1 MKRQWLAA
9 VAAAFLAGCG
19 SAPPVQTNA
28 GEAVQRLQADVGFL
42 ASDALEGRGTPSRGL
57 DIAALYLE
65 AELKKAGA
73 KPAVNGGYLQKYKVG
88 SYSPNGA
95 KVTVHIDGKMIEPK
109 NYVFVNIGYDPANGA
124 IRLPLVEAGNGV
136 VDEDKK
142 ADDFA
147 TLDVKGK
154 AAVVKKGAPWPL
166 DKAAVFGADRAIG
179 KLIAATVRG
188 ARLLVYLSP
197 ELDTGEEAEAGF
209 FREMKNAAVG
219 FVRPNIANASALNPM
234 LVLKPEAYPVGA
246 KQIEVTIET
255 QVEEGIAS
263 NVLAKIDGTDAG
275 QKDEWVLLTA
285 HYDHIGS
292 HALPAGQDGI
302 WNGADDNASG
312 TAGVLE
318 LARRLARRPGKRSV
332 LVFFTSGEDRGIFG
346 SAFYAANP
354 IVPAEKMAVQFNLD
368 MIGRS
373 QGQAQGVFFGAPS
386 LFDEAV
392 AAGKK
397 RALEVIPDQQPTW
410 RLVYLTDCYH
420 FARQGVPSLF
430 FFTGV
435 HPDYHQPSDTA
446 DKIRYEELGK
456 IVDIGEELTRAYV
469 DGKGKPR
476 FTKPVWFRTP

>member
-1 MKRQWLAA
+1 MKRQWTAA
-9 VAAAFLAGCG
+9 IIVAFLGGCG

-28 GEAVQRLQADVGFL
+28 GEAVRRLQADVGFL

-57 DIAALYLE
+57 DLAALYLE

-73 KPAVNGGYLQKYKVG
+73 LPASDGGYLQKYKVG
-88 SYSPNGA
+88 SYTPSAA
-95 KVTVHIDGKMIEPK
+95 KVAVRIDGKTVDAK

-124 IRLPLVEAGNGV
+124 LRLPLVEAGNGV
-136 VDEDKK
+136 VDEEKK
-142 ADDFA
+142 VDDFGSV
-147 TLDVKGK
+147 DVKDK
-154 AAVVKKGAPWPL
+154 AVVAKKGAPWPL
-166 DKAAVFGADRAIG
+166 DKAAVFGADRAMG

-197 ELDTGEEAEAGF
+197 ELDTGDEAEAGF
-209 FREMKNAAVG
+209 FREMKNAGVG
-219 FVRPNIANASALNPM
+219 FVRPNIGGASALNPM
-234 LVLKPEAYPVGA
+234 LVLKPEAYPAGA
-246 KQIEVTIET
+246 KQIEVAIEAK
-255 QVEEGIAS
+255 VEEGTAS
-263 NVLAKIDGTDAG
+263 NVLAKIDGTDAAL
-275 QKDEWVLLTA
+275 KDEWVLLTA

-292 HALPAGQDGI
+292 HTLPAGQDGI

-312 TAGVLE
+312 TSGVLE

-332 LVFFTSGEDRGIFG
+332 LLFFTSGEDRGIFG

-373 QGQAQGVFFGAPS
+373 QGQAQGVVFGAQT

-397 RALEVIPDQQPTW
+397 RGLEVIPDQQPNW

-446 DKIRYEELGK
+446 DKIRYEELAK
-456 IVDIGEELTRAYV
+456 IVDISEELTRAYV
-469 DGKGKPR
+469 DGKEKPQ
-476 FTKPVWFRTP
+476 FTRPVWFRTP